1 VADIEQIMAVQALL
15 GPDAELGGWTE
26 VEINA
31 ALDAGRSANY
41 IAARWWAQRAADT
54 AHLIDISESGTSR
67 QLSAIHRNAKE
78 MAATYRALAA
88 EEEVTTDPEVPAST
102 VRRGRRSVQIKRV

>member
-1 VADIEQIMAVQALL
+1 VAVAEIEQILQVQKLL
-15 GPDAELGGWTE
+15 GPDAESGGWTE
-26 VEINA
+26 VTINA

-41 IAARWWAQRAADT
+41 IAAKWWAQRAAET

-78 MAATYRALAA
+78 MAAIYRALAA
-88 EEEVTTDPEVPAST
+88 EEEVTPDLPAST

>member
-1 VADIEQIMAVQALL
+1 MADIEQIEQVQKLL
-15 GPDAELGGWTE
+15 GPDAESGGWTE
-26 VEINA
+26 VTINA

-41 IAARWWAQRAADT
+41 IAAKWWAQRAAET

-78 MAATYRALAA
+78 MAAIYRALVA
-88 EEEVTTDPEVPAST
+88 EEEVTPDPEVPAST

>member
-1 VADIEQIMAVQALL
+1 VAVAEIEQIVQVQKLL
-15 GPDAELGGWTE
+15 GPDAEPGGWTE

-31 ALDAGRSANY
+31 ALDDGRSANY
-41 IAARWWAQRAADT
+41 IAARWWAQRAAET

-67 QLSAIHRNAKE
+67 PLSVIHRNAKE
-78 MAATYRALAA
+78 MAATYRTLTA
-88 EEEVTTDPEVPAST
+88 EEEVTPEVPAST

>member
-1 VADIEQIMAVQALL
+1 MAEIGQIVQVQKLL
-15 GPDAELGGWTE
+15 GPDAEPGGWTE
-26 VEINA
+26 IDINA

-54 AHLIDISESGTSR
+54 ANLIDISESGTSR

-78 MAATYRALAA
+78 MAAIYRTLVA
-88 EEEVTTDPEVPAST
+88 EEEVTSDPEVPAST

>member
-1 VADIEQIMAVQALL
+1 MADIEQIEQVQKLL
-15 GPDAELGGWTE
+15 GPDAESGGWNE
-26 VEINA
+26 VTINT

-41 IAARWWAQRAADT
+41 IAAKWWAQRAAET

-67 QLSAIHRNAKE
+67 PLSVIHRNAKE
-78 MAATYRALAA
+78 MAATYRTLAA
-88 EEEVTTDPEVPAST
+88 EEEVTPDLPTST

>member
-1 VADIEQIMAVQALL
+1 MADIEQIKQVQKLL
-15 GPDAELGGWTE
+15 GPDAEPGGWTE

-41 IAARWWAQRAADT
+41 IAARWWAQRTADT
-54 AHLIDISESGTSR
+54 AHLMDISESGTSR

-78 MAATYRALAA
+78 MTATYRALAA
-88 EEEVTTDPEVPAST
+88 EEEVTPDPPAST
-102 VRRGRRSVQIKRV
+102 VRSGRRSVRIERV